1 MPILPNEENLTE
13 HFSHQI
19 RYFESLT
26 SGYLVSFT
34 DELTL
39 MHNSL
44 FFILTALSGTGD
56 EILPTKHARRKFG
69 CKRCANLGPMCP
81 HNYAKLGMPRISVV
95 QQVGD
100 MNCIKSL
107 NSTLPYLKSSLGEVR
122 GDVNG

>member
-26 SGYLVSFT
+26 SGYLVSF
-34 DELTL
+34 
-39 MHNSL
+39 
-44 FFILTALSGTGD
+44 TALSGTGD